1 MVAEV
6 EYLQHPYNIK
16 QIYAK
21 RRGTLKHIF
30 ANGKKGIEK
39 FTLDSFCQQSEKY
52 LNYREPLLSV
62 IFNNYFFNQ
71 FNYLIHNGRK
81 KRNDQKRHEHK
92 VKIKYLE
99 AINN

>member
-1 MVAEV
+1 MQSAEEPWSMSLRMEKKV
-6 EYLQHPYNIK
+6 SK
-16 QIYAK
+16 M
-21 RRGTLKHIF
+21 T
-30 ANGKKGIEK
+30 KGIEK